1 MGLYSQWG
9 LWPDGQVYYKNKFPK
24 KELILKGIKHYV
36 DNSSVTFNDVSN
48 DSSIKNFITIGDFG
62 GPEGIAIPGRPTGEI
77 KLNIKNIGDQKKL
90 YHTITHE
97 ISHML
102 GMYHMH
108 QASIRD
114 KFIKVN
120 TQNILGKK
128 DQYDVLKGFGYKI
141 EGDYDFESITHYS
154 AFANGNG
161 KKKVI
166 EILDPNNMHY
176 FDKMGTQ
183 DNLSDI
189 DIKTLKK
196 MYK

>member
-1 MGLYSQWG
+1 MGLYHKWS
-9 LWPDGQVYYKNKFPK
+9 LWPSGQIYYKNKFAK
-24 KELILKGIKHYV
+24 KELILKGMKHYE

-48 DSSIKNFITIGDFG
+48 DNSIKNFITIGDFG
-62 GPEGIAIPGRPTGEI
+62 GPDGIAIPGRPTGEI
-77 KLNIKNIGDQKKL
+77 KLNIKNISDEKKL

-120 TQNILGKK
+120 TQNIIGKK
-128 DQYDVLKGFGYKI
+128 DQYDVLKGPLYVI

-161 KKKVI
+161 KNKVI
-166 EILDPNNMHY
+166 EILAPNNMHH
-176 FDKMGTQ
+176 FDKMGTL
-183 DNLSDI
+183 DILSQT